1 MYRLN
6 IYCFPNGY
14 VLVLYLSCSYG
25 LNISY
30 PVEKVARFFWKVQN
44 LVADLCGTAALARH
58 YCRGSGNQKA
68 DGKG

>member
-1 MYRLN
+1 M
-6 IYCFPNGY
+6 F
-14 VLVLYLSCSYG
+14 LSFSGSYA
-25 LNISY
+25 LQESY
-30 PVEKVARFFWKVQN
+30 TEEKVARFFWKVQN

>member
-1 MYRLN
+1 MAFQMGMS
-6 IYCFPNGY
+6 CFFPFQ
-14 VLVLYLSCSYG
+14 VVKALQE
-25 LNISY
+25 SY
-30 PVEKVARFFWKVQN
+30 PEEKVARFFWKVQN